1 MTDTPPTIDTL
12 SSLESSFA
20 GGGATAALDQ
30 LASRLREE
38 KKHHELFEALK
49 MKVRHSLSLPLLPVE
64 SNSDELP
71 EATRDKLEEGLV
83 DACRHVGELLI
94 ADGKVREGWM
104 YLRPV
109 GDKAAA
115 AKLISAIHPDDDN
128 TEELIEVLL
137 YEGVDTGRGFGL
149 LLERNG
155 TCNSITTFDQIMGQ
169 RTRKER
175 QAAASALLTRLYN
188 DLIGNVKADI
198 VRQSGEQPKETT
210 LQGLIADRDWL
221 FQDGAYHI
229 DTTHLASVVRMA
241 RVLDDPS
248 QLRMALDLT
257 HYGRHLTQQLQ
268 YQGDEPFVDQY
279 PSNALYYQALLGE
292 NVDEALAFFESKARL
307 LDPQF
312 NGTAG
317 IETYLELL
325 SRIGRHKQAL
335 DAAIE
340 LMPANTPSV
349 AYAPLLMDL
358 CSKAGDYQK
367 LLDFCRSR
375 GDELG
380 FAAALVSREKA

>member
-1 MTDTPPTIDTL
+1 MSDKFA
-12 SSLESSFA
+12 SLESSLTS
-20 GGGATAALDQ
+20 GGASAALDQ
-30 LASRLREE
+30 LAASLRDE
-38 KKHHELFEALK
+38 KKYHELFEALK
-49 MKVRHSLSLPLLPVE
+49 LKVRHSLGLPLLPAE

-71 EATRDKLEEGLV
+71 EATRNKLEEGLV
-83 DACRHVGELLI
+83 DACRQVGESLLK
-94 ADGKVREGWM
+94 DGKVREGWM

-109 GDKAAA
+109 GDKVAA
-115 AKLISAIHPDDDN
+115 AKLIEQIQPDEDN

-137 YEGVDTGRGFGL
+137 HEGVDTGRGFAL

-155 TCNSITTFDQIMGQ
+155 TCNSITTFDQLMHQ

-175 QAAASALLTRLYN
+175 QAAAAALLNRLYS
-188 DLIGNVKADI
+188 DLIHNVKADI
-198 VRQSGEQPKETT
+198 ARKAGEQPKETT
-210 LQGLIADRDWL
+210 LEGLVADRDWL
-221 FQDGAYHI
+221 FEDGNYHI

-241 RVLDDPS
+241 RVLEEPA
-248 QLRMALDLT
+248 QLRKALDLT
-257 HYGRHLTQQLQ
+257 HYGRHLSQQLQ
-268 YQGDEPFVDQY
+268 YQGDEPFADQY
-279 PSNALYYQALLGE
+279 PSNALYYRALLGE
-292 NVDEALAFFESKARL
+292 NVDEAVAYFENKARL
-307 LDPQF
+307 LDPQY

-325 SRIGRHKQAL
+325 SRIGRHEQAL

-367 LLDFCRSR
+367 LLNFCRSR

-380 FAAALVSREKA
+380 FAAALVSKGARV

>member
-1 MTDTPPTIDTL
+1 MTDTF
-12 SSLESSFA
+12 SSLEASLAAS
-20 GGGATAALDQ
+20 GAAAALDQ
-30 LASRLREE
+30 LAARLREE
-38 KKHHELFEALK
+38 KKYHELFEALK
-49 MKVRHSLSLPLLPVE
+49 MKVRHSLGLPLLPIE

-71 EATRDKLEEGLV
+71 EATRDKLEDGLV
-83 DACRHVGELLI
+83 DACRQVGELLLKE
-94 ADGKVREGWM
+94 GKVREGWM

-115 AKLISAIHPDDDN
+115 ADLIAAIPSDDDN
-128 TEELIEVLL
+128 AEELIEVLL
-137 YEGVDTGRGFGL
+137 HEGVDTGRGFAL

-155 TCNSITTFDQIMGQ
+155 TCNSITTFDQLMHQ

-175 QAAASALLTRLYN
+175 QAAASALLNRLYT

-198 VRQSGEQPKETT
+198 ARQSGEQPQETT
-210 LQGLIADRDWL
+210 LRALVADRDWL
-221 FQDGAYHI
+221 FADGQYHI

-241 RVLDDPS
+241 RVLDDPA

-268 YQGDEPFVDQY
+268 YQGDEPFADQY

-292 NVDEALAFFESKARL
+292 NVDEALAYFENKARL
-307 LDPQF
+307 LDPQYS
-312 NGTAG
+312 GTAG
-317 IETYLELL
+317 LETYLELL
-325 SRIGRHKQAL
+325 SRMGQHQQAL

-358 CSKAGDYQK
+358 CAKSGNYEK
-367 LLDFCRSR
+367 LLDFCRGR

-380 FAAALVSREKA
+380 FAAALVSGRAPG

>member
-1 MTDTPPTIDTL
+1 MSDTFT
-12 SSLESSFA
+12 SLESSLA
-20 GGGATAALDQ
+20 SGGASAALDQ
-30 LASRLREE
+30 LAGRLREE
-38 KKHHELFEALK
+38 KKYHELFEALK
-49 MKVRHSLSLPLLPVE
+49 MKVRHSLDLPLLPAE

-71 EATRDKLEEGLV
+71 ESTRYKLEEGLV
-83 DACRHVGELLI
+83 DACRQVGELLLK
-94 ADGKVREGWM
+94 DGKVREGWM

-115 AKLISAIHPDDDN
+115 ARLISAIQPDDDN

-137 YEGVDTGRGFGL
+137 YEGVDTGRGFAM

-155 TCNSITTFDQIMGQ
+155 TCNSITTFDQVMNQ
-169 RTRKER
+169 RTRKEK
-175 QAAASALLTRLYN
+175 QAAAACLLNRLYT

-198 VRQSGEQPKETT
+198 ARQAGEQPKETT
-210 LQGLIADRDWL
+210 LQALVADRDWL
-221 FQDGAYHI
+221 FADGQYHI
-229 DTTHLASVVRMA
+229 DTTHLASVVRMS
-241 RVLDDPS
+241 RVLDDPA

-292 NVDEALAFFESKARL
+292 NVDEALAYFESKARL
-307 LDPQF
+307 LDPQY

-325 SRIGRHKQAL
+325 SRIGRHQQAL

-358 CSKAGDYQK
+358 CAKSGNYDK

-380 FAAALVSREKA
+380 FAAALVSRQK

>member
-1 MTDTPPTIDTL
+1 MTDTF
-12 SSLESSFA
+12 SSLESSLAA
-20 GGGATAALDQ
+20 GGAAAALDQ
-30 LASRLREE
+30 LAARLREE
-38 KKHHELFEALK
+38 KKYHELFEALK
-49 MKVRHSLSLPLLPVE
+49 MKVRHSLGLPLLPIE

-71 EATRDKLEEGLV
+71 ETTRDKLEDGLV
-83 DACRHVGELLI
+83 DACRQVGELLLKE
-94 ADGKVREGWM
+94 GKVREGWM

-115 AKLISAIHPDDDN
+115 ADLIAAIPPDDDN

-137 YEGVDTGRGFGL
+137 HEGVDTGRGFAL

-155 TCNSITTFDQIMGQ
+155 TCNSITTFDQLMHQ

-175 QAAASALLTRLYN
+175 QAAASALLNRLYT
-188 DLIGNVKADI
+188 DLIGNVKAD
-198 VRQSGEQPKETT
+198 VARQSGEQPQETT
-210 LQGLIADRDWL
+210 LQALVADRDWL
-221 FQDGAYHI
+221 FADGQYHI

-241 RVLDDPS
+241 RVLDDPA

-292 NVDEALAFFESKARL
+292 NVAEALAYFENKARL
-307 LDPQF
+307 LDPQYS
-312 NGTAG
+312 GTAG

-325 SRIGRHKQAL
+325 SRIGRHQQAL

-358 CSKAGDYQK
+358 CAKSGNYEK
-367 LLDFCRSR
+367 LLDFCRGR

-380 FAAALVSREKA
+380 FAAALVSRKA

>member
-1 MTDTPPTIDTL
+1 MSDKFA
-12 SSLESSFA
+12 SLETSLTH
-20 GGGATAALDQ
+20 GGASAALDQ
-30 LASRLREE
+30 LAATLREE
-38 KKHHELFEALK
+38 KKYHELFESLK
-49 MKVRHSLSLPLLPVE
+49 LKVRHSLGLSLLPIE

-71 EATRDKLEEGLV
+71 EATRNKLEDGLV
-83 DACRHVGELLI
+83 DACRQVGELLLK
-94 ADGKVREGWM
+94 DGKVREGWM

-109 GDKAAA
+109 GDKSAAA
-115 AKLISAIHPDDDN
+115 QLIGQIKPDEDN
-128 TEELIEVLL
+128 TDELIEVLL
-137 YEGVDTGRGFGL
+137 HEGVDTGRGFAL

-155 TCNSITTFDQIMGQ
+155 TCNSITTFDQLMQQ

-175 QAAASALLTRLYN
+175 QAAASCLLNRLYN
-188 DLIGNVKADI
+188 DLIHNVKADI
-198 VRQSGEQPKETT
+198 TRQAGEQPKETT
-210 LQGLIADRDWL
+210 LQGLVVDRDWL
-221 FQDGAYHI
+221 FQDGNYHI

-241 RVLDDPS
+241 RVLEDPA

-268 YQGDEPFVDQY
+268 YQGDEPFADQY

-292 NVDEALAFFESKARL
+292 NIDEALAYFESKARL
-307 LDPQF
+307 LDPQY

-325 SRIGRHKQAL
+325 SRIGRHEQAL

-340 LMPANTPSV
+340 LMPGNTPSV

-358 CSKAGDYQK
+358 CEKAGNYQK
-367 LLDFCRSR
+367 LLDFCRGR

-380 FAAALVSREKA
+380 FAAALVSKKAPA